1 MSKTSLKTKFR
12 GAILGT
18 AIGDALGAPMEMMT
32 RDQIALQV
40 PVLTD
45 FVDNI
50 DRPFGIH
57 KHVRNAG
64 EWTDDTQLMSAGLH
78 SIINKAAIDPLDHA
92 AFMVKTFLNEP
103 LRGWSKSTTKATE
116 RLSQGIPWFRAAE
129 GSLGIGNGV
138 AMKAAPLG
146 LYLSALLAHR
156 SSGKKDNADIRHC
169 LNSIVSIGKI
179 THTEL
184 GIAAGLLQSSLISFA
199 VNNVRN
205 RSYILKELS
214 SVEKE
219 FFGNTYLTDKI
230 KKLIRKKMSIEQL
243 ADTCGLSGKAE
254 ESWVAVAV
262 LFMRTKSKKE
272 ATNNLFK
279 LIQQGADCDTTGS
292 MYGALIGA
300 RWGLSTFPKHLI
312 NKVER
317 SSELLKLSEDLYCI
331 VNEADNMKL
340 KL

>member
-1 MSKTSLKTKFR
+1 MSKTSLKTKFK

-40 PVLTD
+40 PILNDYVE
-45 FVDNI
+45 NI
-50 DRPFGIH
+50 DRPRGIH
-57 KHVRNAG
+57 QNVRKAG
-64 EWTDDTQLMSAGLH
+64 EWTDDTQLSTCGLK
-78 SIINKAAIDPLDHA
+78 SILNKAAIDPLDHA
-92 AFMVKTFLNEP
+92 AFMVETFLNEP

-146 LYLSALLAHR
+146 LYLGMLLVERSA
-156 SSGKKDNADIRHC
+156 GKKDNADVRHC
-169 LNSIVSIGKI
+169 LNSIVSVGKI

-184 GIAAGLLQSSLISFA
+184 GIAAGLLQSALISFA
-199 VNNVRN
+199 VNGVKN
-205 RSYILKELS
+205 RSYILKELTNT
-214 SVEKE
+214 EKE
-219 FFGNTYLTDKI
+219 FFGNTYLTNKI
-230 KKLIRKKMSIEQL
+230 KKIIRKKLSIEQL

-262 LFMRTKSKKE
+262 LFMRTKNKKQAIE
-272 ATNNLFK
+272 NLFK

-312 NKVER
+312 DKVEK
-317 SSELLKLSEDLYCI
+317 STEFINLSEQLYCLL
-331 VNEADNMKL
+331 NEKSNMRL
-340 KL
+340 